1 MISLFVTV
9 EDDPYKEDEKDPV
22 KSEAIRSQLWE
33 VKLLQHH
40 YMEKVAKTANVINK
54 DLPSVEYPL
63 EPLLELTWDKVCTIS
78 INQAKYNF
86 KSSPSLSARNCVF

>member
-1 MISLFVTV
+1 MISLFVAV

-40 YMEKVAKTANVINK
+40 HMEKVAKTANLINK

-63 EPLLELTWDKVCTIS
+63 EPLLELTWDKVCTFS
-78 INQAKYNF
+78 INQAK
-86 KSSPSLSARNCVF
+86 

>member
-1 MISLFVTV
+1 MISLFVAV

-40 YMEKVAKTANVINK
+40 YMEKVAKTANLINK

-63 EPLLELTWDKVCTIS
+63 EPLLELTWDKVCTFS

-86 KSSPSLSARNCVF
+86 KSSPSLSTSHH